1 MDEKKKAKGSYV
13 KPTGTVSGANLFRK
27 STKIVHPSSASSS
40 RVESF
45 DATNIGRDEKR
56 GDTRDDEFVDTGMF
70 TSSDSQRLHLTSDQ
84 FSLEL
89 RLFQKSCGW
98 VVSQQMQLQISKY
111 PLSS

>member
-45 DATNIGRDEKR
+45 DATNIGREK
-56 GDTRDDEFVDTGMF
+56 G
-70 TSSDSQRLHLTSDQ
+70 
-84 FSLEL
+84 
-89 RLFQKSCGW
+89 
-98 VVSQQMQLQISKY
+98 
-111 PLSS
+111 